1 MAETKNVRILLFIN
15 TGTEQLPVYSP
26 VGGQRNA
33 TLAEEVGE
41 IDLTTED
48 SNGASEFGHGL
59 YSATIECDGLYIPT
73 SAGYQ
78 GLKGAFRDREM
89 IKVQIK
95 EDDAATE
102 EATCLITNMET
113 SAPYDGETTYTASL
127 RVSGAIRPV
136 V

>member
-1 MAETKNVRILLFIN
+1 MAEKNVRILLFIN
-15 TGTEQLPVYSP
+15 TGTDAVPVYSP

-33 TLAEEVGE
+33 NLAEEVGE

-73 SAGYQ
+73 STGYQ
-78 GLKGAFRDREM
+78 GLKGAFRGRKS
-89 IKVQIK
+89 IKVQIQ
-95 EDDAATE
+95 EDGENTE

-113 SAPYDGETTYTASL
+113 DAPYDGETTYTASL
-127 RVSGAIRPV
+127 RVSGAITPV
-136 V
+136 A